1 MADENNIKK
10 PLSKIEQLK
19 AAAAAQ
25 SSQNISQANIKETKI
40 KVSLIK
46 PNPFQPRR
54 YFDEDK
60 LNALAESIQEYG
72 LIQPIVVADING
84 EYILI
89 AGERRLKAHIL
100 ANIENIDVHLYYNVT
115 EERLRELSL
124 IENLQREDLSI
135 IEEAISYKRLNEEFN
150 KSYRDIEVI
159 SGRKKSTIGDIINL
173 ANFSEECKSLLLENK
188 INKTSILNLILK
200 CKPEFHIPLIK
211 RLIDNNLSLKEARE
225 ELLRSSNL
233 ADNNENEDVTKNT
246 KSTSVDYPYEL
257 PKILGVGISNKKNK
271 LKIEINTKEFNIEDS
286 KNIERYI
293 KMIIE
298 KISQDKKNGN

>member
-54 YFDEDK
+54 YFDEEK
-60 LNALAESIQEYG
+60 LKSLAESIQEYG

-159 SGRKKSTIGDIINL
+159 SGRKKSTIG
-173 ANFSEECKSLLLENK
+173 AE
-188 INKTSILNLILK
+188 
-200 CKPEFHIPLIK
+200 
-211 RLIDNNLSLKEARE
+211 
-225 ELLRSSNL
+225 
-233 ADNNENEDVTKNT
+233 
-246 KSTSVDYPYEL
+246 
-257 PKILGVGISNKKNK
+257 
-271 LKIEINTKEFNIEDS
+271 
-286 KNIERYI
+286 
-293 KMIIE
+293 
-298 KISQDKKNGN
+298 